1 MEGES
6 VKKSIESIV
15 GKSYADIAIDGRTS
29 RTNLIKQLL
38 EKVSFDCLTE
48 RNNIPVSFHL

>member
-1 MEGES
+1 MEGEA
-6 VKKSIESIV
+6 VKKSIEAVV
-15 GKSYADIAIDGRTS
+15 GKSYADIAIDGRKS

-48 RNNIPVSFHL
+48 TNNIPVSFNL